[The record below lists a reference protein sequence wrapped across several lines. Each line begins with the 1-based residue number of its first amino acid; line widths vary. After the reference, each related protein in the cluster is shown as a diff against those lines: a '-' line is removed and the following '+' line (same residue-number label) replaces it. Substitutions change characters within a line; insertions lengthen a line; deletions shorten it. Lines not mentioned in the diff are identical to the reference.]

1 LIFQRKIAVH
11 RVKNLAALLV
21 ALSIFMALPSER
33 AMAREVDEYAVK
45 AAFVLNF
52 VRFTLW
58 PENQFTKDTDSYR
71 LCFMGNTNVAKEFA
85 AINGKKNGERNIYV
99 HDLSSGEEYSKCD
112 IVFISRKTDPEV
124 SKQIISKTKGKPVL
138 IIGETKEFI
147 KQGGVINF
155 FSKGNRLHFEIN
167 TRAAEKQGLKL
178 SSRLLKLAVIVD
190 GLQ

>member
-1 LIFQRKIAVH
+1 MISQRKIAVH
-11 RVKNLAALLV
+11 WMKNLAALLV
-21 ALSIFMALPSER
+21 ALSMFMVLPSER

-99 HDLSSGEEYSKCD
+99 HDLSSGVEWNKCD
-112 IVFISRKTDPEV
+112 IIFISRDTDPLV
-124 SKQIISKTKGKPVL
+124 SKQIIAKVKGMPVL
-138 IIGETKEFI
+138 IIGETREFI

-167 TRAAEKQGLKL
+167 TRAAENQGLKL

-190 GLQ
+190 GSQ